1 MLFDTDN
8 TITKKTRKKPELNR
22 RAFFQAFAGA
32 AGLMTMA
39 DRADAAGLPK
49 TKITRI
55 RYYKTPTDAAGRPNT
70 RQPLFNQSTN
80 VVIVETDS
88 GLIGVGEGGSGDTME
103 QCASMLIGEDP
114 FRSDRLWQIMMRGY
128 FYPAGREKVHALGA
142 LDVALWDLKGK
153 ALGVPVYQLLGGQA
167 RDYVECY
174 STGYPAKGS
183 PKEVARACVEAGYRA
198 YRIST
203 NGSNRVMDT
212 FDVVNNV
219 YEHCKQVREGVGRD
233 GGWCI
238 DFHTELDMPAAIDL
252 ANRIEPL
259 RPYFV
264 EDLVRSENP
273 GVYRTLRQQVKVPIA
288 VGEQFGP
295 KWEWNELIQ
304 NHLIDY
310 ARATIPNVGG
320 ITEFQKIAALC
331 ETHYTGLVPH
341 FTGPISEAAMVHC
354 STVFSGPVLMEMVMG
369 GLREWPY
376 LKTSY
381 DLKNGK
387 LWPNERPGIGVEVD
401 TSKLQQIGDYKEAYA
416 LTPLLKRPDGSFT
429 NW

>member
-1 MLFDTDN
+1 M
-8 TITKKTRKKPELNR
+8 NR
-22 RAFFQAFAGA
+22 RAFLAACAGA
-32 AGLMTMA
+32 SGAW
-39 DRADAAGLPK
+39 AAGLPK
-49 TKITRI
+49 AKITRI

-80 VVIVETDS
+80 VVIVETDA
-88 GLIGVGEGGSGDTME
+88 GLTGVGEGGAHDTME
-103 QCASMLIGEDP
+103 QCAGLLIGEDP
-114 FRSDRLWQIMMRGY
+114 FRTDRLWQTMYRAY

-153 ALGVPVYQLLGGQA
+153 ALGVPVYQLLGGQS

-174 STGYPAKGS
+174 STGFPFKGT
-183 PKEVARACVEAGYRA
+183 PREVAKACIDAGFRA

-203 NGSNRVMDT
+203 RGTPIYDR
-212 FDVVNNV
+212 FEDVRRT
-219 YEHCKQVREGVGRD
+219 YEHCKEVREGAGKD
-233 GGWCI
+233 GSWCI
-238 DFHTELDMPAAIDL
+238 DFHTQLDMPDAVAL
-252 ANRIEPL
+252 ANMIEPL

-295 KWEWNELIQ
+295 KWEWNELIEE
-304 NHLIDY
+304 HLTDY

-320 ITEFQKIAALC
+320 ITEFMKIAGIC
-331 ETHYTGLVPH
+331 ETHYVGLVPH

-354 STVFSGPVLMEMVMG
+354 SAAFSGPVLMEMVMG
-369 GLREWPY
+369 GTREWPY
-376 LKTSY
+376 LRQSY
-381 DLKNGK
+381 DLKQGK
-387 LWPNERPGIGVEVD
+387 LWPNDRPGIGVTVD
-401 TSKLQQIGDYKEAYA
+401 TSKLQLIGDFTERY
-416 LTPLLKRPDGSFT
+416 TPIPIIRRPDGSYT

>member
-1 MLFDTDN
+1 M
-8 TITKKTRKKPELNR
+8 NR
-22 RAFFQAFAGA
+22 RAFLAACAGSAGA
-32 AGLMTMA
+32 L
-39 DRADAAGLPK
+39 AAGLPK
-49 TKITRI
+49 AKITRV

-80 VVIVETDS
+80 VVIVETDA
-88 GLIGVGEGGSGDTME
+88 GLTGVGEGGAHDTME
-103 QCASMLIGEDP
+103 QCAGLLIGEDP
-114 FRSDRLWQIMMRGY
+114 FRTDRLWQTMYRAY

-153 ALGVPVYQLLGGQA
+153 ALGVPVYQLLGGQS

-174 STGYPAKGS
+174 STGFPHKGT
-183 PKEVARACVEAGYRA
+183 PREVAKACIDAGFRA

-203 NGSNRVMDT
+203 RGTPVYDR
-212 FDVVNNV
+212 FEDVKRT
-219 YEHCKQVREGVGRD
+219 YEHCKEVREGAGKD
-233 GGWCI
+233 GAWCI
-238 DFHTELDMPAAIDL
+238 DFHTQLDMPDAVAL
-252 ANRIEPL
+252 ANMIEPL

-295 KWEWNELIQ
+295 KWEWNQLIEQ
-304 NHLIDY
+304 HLTDY

-320 ITEFQKIAALC
+320 ISEFMKIAGIC
-331 ETHYTGLVPH
+331 ETHYVGLVPH

-354 STVFSGPVLMEMVMG
+354 CAAFSGPALMEMVMG
-369 GLREWPY
+369 GTREWPY
-376 LKTSY
+376 LRQSY
-381 DLKNGK
+381 DLKQGK
-387 LWPNERPGIGVEVD
+387 LWPNERPGIGVDVD
-401 TSKLQQIGDYKEAYA
+401 TSKLQLIGDFTERY
-416 LTPLLKRPDGSFT
+416 TPIPMVRRPDGSYT

>member
-1 MLFDTDN
+1 M
-8 TITKKTRKKPELNR
+8 NR
-22 RAFFQAFAGA
+22 RAFLAALAAAPAAFPA
-32 AGLMTMA
+32 
-39 DRADAAGLPK
+39 LPK
-49 TKITRI
+49 SKITRI
-55 RYYKTPTDAAGRPNT
+55 RYYKTPTDAAGRPNV

-88 GLIGVGEGGSGDTME
+88 GLTGVGEGGSGDTME
-103 QCASMLIGEDP
+103 QCAGLLIGEDP
-114 FRSDRLWQIMMRGY
+114 FRTDRLWQAMYRSY

-153 ALGVPVYQLLGGQA
+153 ALGVPVWQLLGGHS
-167 RDYVECY
+167 RDHVECY
-174 STGYPAKGS
+174 STGYPAKGT

-203 NGSNRVMDT
+203 NGRGGETVDRWDRLNRV
-212 FDVVNNV
+212 
-219 YEHCKQVREGVGRD
+219 YQLCKDVREGVGRD
-233 GGWCI
+233 GGWAI
-238 DFHTELDMPAAIDL
+238 DFHTELDMPDAVDL

-259 RPYFV
+259 KPYFV

-273 GVYRTLRQQVKVPIA
+273 GIYRTLRQQVRVPIA

-295 KWEWNELIQ
+295 KWEWNELIEP
-304 NHLIDY
+304 HLIDY

-320 ITEFQKIAALC
+320 ITEFQKIAAMC
-331 ETHYTGLVPH
+331 ETHYVGLIPH

-354 STVFSGPVLMEMVMG
+354 CTVFSGPALMEMVNG
-369 GLREWPY
+369 GIRTFPY
-376 LKTSY
+376 LSHSY

-401 TSKLQQIGDYKEAYA
+401 TSKLQLIGDYKDHYE
-416 LTPLLKRPDGSFT
+416 LTPMLRRPDGSLT

>member
-1 MLFDTDN
+1 M
-8 TITKKTRKKPELNR
+8 NR
-22 RAFFQAFAGA
+22 RAFLNACLGTAGA
-32 AGLMTMA
+32 LTLA
-39 DRADAAGLPK
+39 DRADALGLPK

-80 VVIVETDS
+80 VVLVETDS
-88 GLIGVGEGGSGDTME
+88 GLIGVGEGGAGDTME
-103 QCASMLIGEDP
+103 QCAGLLIGEDP
-114 FRSDRLWQIMMRGY
+114 FRTDRLWQTMYRSY

-174 STGYPAKGS
+174 STGYPAPGT
-183 PKEVARACVEAGYRA
+183 PKEVAKACVEAGFRA

-203 NGSNRVMDT
+203 DVRAGVMDRFETVNRV
-212 FDVVNNV
+212 
-219 YEHCKQVREGVGRD
+219 YELCQQVREGVGKD
-233 GGWCI
+233 GAWCI
-238 DFHTELDMPAAIDL
+238 DFHTEFDMPDAVTL
-252 ANRIEPL
+252 ANKIEPL

-273 GVYRTLRQQVKVPIA
+273 GIYRTLRHQVKVPIA

-295 KWEWNELIQ
+295 KWEWNELIEQ
-304 NHLIDY
+304 HLIDY

-320 ITEFQKIAALC
+320 ITEFQKIAAMC
-331 ETHYTGLVPH
+331 ETHYVGLIPH

-354 STVFSGPVLMEMVMG
+354 SAAFSGPVLMEMVMG
-369 GLREWPY
+369 GTRPWPY
-376 LKTSY
+376 LNQSY
-381 DLKNGK
+381 DLRNGK
-387 LWPNERPGIGVEVD
+387 LWPNERPGLGVEVD
-401 TSKLQQIGDYKEAYA
+401 TKQLQLIGDHKDRYSV
-416 LTPLLKRPDGSFT
+416 TPILRRPDGSLT

>member
-1 MLFDTDN
+1 MSATM
-8 TITKKTRKKPELNR
+8 NR
-22 RAFFQAFAGA
+22 RTFFQSCLGAVGAGA
-32 AGLMTMA
+32 TITMA

-49 TKITRI
+49 MKITRI

-80 VVIVETDS
+80 VVLVETDS

-103 QCASMLIGEDP
+103 QCAGLLIGEDP
-114 FRSDRLWQIMMRGY
+114 FRTDRLWQSMFRSY
-128 FYPAGREKVHALGA
+128 FYPAGREKLHALGA

-153 ALGVPVYQLLGGQA
+153 ALGVPIYQLLGGQS
-167 RDYVECY
+167 RDHVECY
-174 STGYPAKGS
+174 STGYPAQGS
-183 PKEVARACVEAGYRA
+183 PKEVAKACVDAGFRA

-203 NGSNRVMDT
+203 DLRGGSVSDRFQTVNRVTDL
-212 FDVVNNV
+212 
-219 YEHCKQVREGVGRD
+219 CQQVREGVGKD
-233 GGWCI
+233 GSWCI
-238 DFHTELDMPAAIDL
+238 DFHTELDMPDAVAL

-273 GVYRTLRQQVKVPIA
+273 GVYRMLRHQVKVPIA
-288 VGEQFGP
+288 VGEQFGS
-295 KWEWNELIQ
+295 KWDWNELIEQ
-304 NHLIDY
+304 QLIDY

-320 ITEFQKIAALC
+320 ITEFQKIAAMC
-331 ETHYTGLVPH
+331 ETHYVGLTPH

-354 STVFSGPVLMEMVMG
+354 SVVFSGPVLMEMVMG
-369 GLREWPY
+369 GTRPWPY
-376 LKTSY
+376 LNQSY

-387 LWPNERPGIGVEVD
+387 LWPNDRPGLGVDVD
-401 TSKLQQIGDYKEAYA
+401 TSKLQAIGDYKEPYA
-416 LTPLLKRPDGSFT
+416 LTPMLKRPDGSYT